1 MSAAA
6 AILAA
11 MTLRLCVLL
20 WPTDGAD
27 AELRRY
33 EDVVLPL
40 LDEHGG
46 RLLSR
51 ETVCRAGD
59 QDPLEVQ
66 MIELRDQAAFDGYM
80 ADPRRLALEDQR
92 IRVIGRTQILHLE
105 L

>member
-1 MSAAA
+1 MSATA

-46 RLLSR
+46 RLLAR
-51 ETVCRAGD
+51 ETVCRASEH
-59 QDPLEVQ
+59 DPLEVQ

-80 ADPRRLALEDQR
+80 SDPRRLALEDQR
-92 IRVIGRTQILHLE
+92 ARVIGRTQILHLE

>member
-1 MSAAA
+1 M
-6 AILAA
+6 LAA
-11 MTLRLCVLL
+11 MTLRLCVML

-51 ETVCRAGD
+51 ETVRRASD
-59 QDPLEVQ
+59 DDPLEVQ
-66 MIELRDQAAFDGYM
+66 MIELRDQAALDGYM
-80 ADPRRLALEDQR
+80 ADPRRLALEDPR
-92 IRVIGRTQILHLE
+92 ARVIGRRQILHLE
-105 L
+105 V